1 MKLYSAVGEVTV
13 PAVRRTGKFCDCSD
27 GESTSLFLVDFSI
40 QQHLTEGQIHSMA
53 QQMTVTYLDD
63 LDGGKAAET
72 VAFGL
77 DGASYEMDLS
87 AKNAKNL
94 RKALAEFVEAARKV
108 KPASPV
114 AGGTA
119 GRGQRKT
126 SRDKQSGRTQKSD
139 SNAIRAWAN
148 DNGISI
154 SARGRIPASVQEQ
167 YAAAATAAA
176 GDDAAAE

>member
-1 MKLYSAVGEVTV
+1 
-13 PAVRRTGKFCDCSD
+13 
-27 GESTSLFLVDFSI
+27 
-40 QQHLTEGQIHSMA
+40 MA

-94 RKALAEFVEAARKV
+94 RKALAEFVEAGRKV
-108 KPASPV
+108 KPASTF

-119 GRGQRKT
+119 GRAPRKA
-126 SRDKQSGRTQKSD
+126 SRAKPSMRTQNSD
-139 SNAIRAWAN
+139 SSAIRAWAN
-148 DNGISI
+148 ENDIAV
-154 SARGRIPASVQEQ
+154 SARGRISASIQEQ
-167 YAAAATAAA
+167 YAAAAAA
-176 GDDAAAE
+176 GDETTAE

>member
-1 MKLYSAVGEVTV
+1 
-13 PAVRRTGKFCDCSD
+13 
-27 GESTSLFLVDFSI
+27 
-40 QQHLTEGQIHSMA
+40 MA

-94 RKALAEFVEAARKV
+94 RKALAEFVEAGRKV

-119 GRGQRKT
+119 GRGPRKA
-126 SRDKQSGRTQKSD
+126 SKAKPSGRTQKID
-139 SNAIRAWAN
+139 SNAIRAWASE
-148 DNGISI
+148 NGIAM
-154 SARGRIPASVQEQ
+154 SARGRISASVQEQ
-167 YAAAATAAA
+167 YAAAATAAT
-176 GDDAAAE
+176 GDDAAVE

>member
-1 MKLYSAVGEVTV
+1 
-13 PAVRRTGKFCDCSD
+13 
-27 GESTSLFLVDFSI
+27 
-40 QQHLTEGQIHSMA
+40 MA

-94 RKALAEFVEAARKV
+94 RKALAEFVEAGRKV

-119 GRGQRKT
+119 GRAPRKT
-126 SRDKQSGRTQKSD
+126 SKAKPSGRTQEIES
-139 SNAIRAWAN
+139 SAIRAWAD
-148 DNGISI
+148 DNGIAM
-154 SARGRIPASVQEQ
+154 SARGRISASVQEQ
-167 YAAAATAAA
+167 YAAAAAAA